1 MGRARPCIPCGDA
14 GGKSGGG
21 GCMMHLVDVSGVSL
35 DCDGENRCDGDDHDD
50 DSGAGSVA
58 CSGDGGAAG

>member
-1 MGRARPCIPCGDA
+1 
-14 GGKSGGG
+14 
-21 GCMMHLVDVSGVSL
+21 MMHLVDVSGVSL

-58 CSGDGGAAG
+58 CSGGGGAAG

>member
-1 MGRARPCIPCGDA
+1 
-14 GGKSGGG
+14 
-21 GCMMHLVDVSGVSL
+21 MMHLVDVSGVSL

-58 CSGDGGAAG
+58 CSAEGVVLRSMLAVVMGEELS